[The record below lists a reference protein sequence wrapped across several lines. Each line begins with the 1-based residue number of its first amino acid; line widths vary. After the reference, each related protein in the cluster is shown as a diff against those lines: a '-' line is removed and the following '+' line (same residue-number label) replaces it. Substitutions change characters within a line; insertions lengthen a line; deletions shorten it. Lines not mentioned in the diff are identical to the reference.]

1 MAINDPMA
9 GSNRL
14 RRAAEP
20 TARRSGTRAALFWV
34 FALVAGLGTALL
46 LARYLDKKGGGGQAV
61 AVSGVVVAA
70 VDLPLAARLKLED
83 LKVIEWPA
91 DHVPP
96 GAISDPKD
104 LVGRVLISRVL
115 AQQPLMPG
123 MLAAKNAG
131 SGLAA
136 LIPSNMRA
144 IAVRVDDIVGVAG
157 FIHADDR
164 VDVLVTMRQAF
175 QGRRV
180 DHEGV
185 PAEHQGAGGRPGSRQ
200 RRQEPV
206 ACDAGDGRD
215 AAGLAA
221 GRGAAGSR
229 ADGRTDHAD
238 VAQLD
243 RLAAGRD
250 HRHKPVGLDGRR
262 PGCRERQRRERG
274 RRACA
279 GSFPPRQG
287 RQGGPPPAPTLAA
300 EQAPPQKDTV
310 EILRGDRFEQ
320 RNFNRGEKR

>member
-1 MAINDPMA
+1 LAINDPM
-9 GSNRL
+9 GGQNRL

-20 TARRSGTRAALFWV
+20 SSRRSGTRAALFWV

-61 AVSGVVVAA
+61 AVTGVVVAA
-70 VDLPLAARLKLED
+70 VDLPLAARLKIED

-96 GAISDPKD
+96 GAITDPKE

-144 IAVRVDDIVGVAG
+144 IAVRVDDVVGVAG

-164 VDVLVTMRQAF
+164 VDVLVTMRQNF
-175 QGRRV
+175 
-180 DHEGV
+180 
-185 PAEHQGAGGRPGSRQ
+185 AGGESTTKVFLQNIKVLAVGQEVDNGDKSRLHATPATVATLLVSPQ
-200 RRQEPV
+200 DAERLVLAQTEGRIMLTLRSWTDSQPVDTNGASPSGLIGGGPV
-206 ACDAGDGRD
+206 AVKDNGANAG
-215 AAGLAA
+215 AAHPQAA
-221 GRGAAGSR
+221 GR
-229 ADGRTDHAD
+229 
-238 VAQLD
+238 
-243 RLAAGRD
+243 
-250 HRHKPVGLDGRR
+250 
-262 PGCRERQRRERG
+262 RG
-274 RRACA
+274 R
-279 GSFPPRQG
+279 GGNKGPQPP
-287 RQGGPPPAPTLAA
+287 PTLAA
-300 EQAPPQKDTV
+300 DQAPQKDTV